1 MEVKEEPIQMLHKTK
16 KQLTNLCCIIW
27 TEVIF
32 VGKLHTRICFLP
44 EAWDVVDFVSAAI
57 FMSKGGTIV
66 RALAFHKSTNVTQV

>member
-1 MEVKEEPIQMLHKTK
+1 MFHKTK

-44 EAWDVVDFVSAAI
+44 AAWDVVDFVSAAI
-57 FMSKGGTIV
+57 FMRKGGAV
-66 RALAFHKSTNVTQV
+66 ERALAFHKSTNVTQV